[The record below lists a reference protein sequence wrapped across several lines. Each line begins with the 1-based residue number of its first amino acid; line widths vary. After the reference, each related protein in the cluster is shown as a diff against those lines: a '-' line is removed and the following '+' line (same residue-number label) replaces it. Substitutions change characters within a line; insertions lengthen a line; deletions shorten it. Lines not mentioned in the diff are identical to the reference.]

1 MTLKIG
7 KTNQIPAFLAMQVMQ
22 DAQRLEATGQDIMH
36 LEVGQPSTPPPDAVN
51 IALSTALGRTASH
64 GYSVALGHP
73 ALRQRISAHYHD
85 WYGITPDW
93 NQIAITPGS
102 SLGFAISFLAA
113 FDAGDHIAIATPG
126 YPA

>member
-51 IALSTALGRTASH
+51 IALSTALAAPLRMAIRWPLVTQPCAS
-64 GYSVALGHP
+64 VF
-73 ALRQRISAHYHD
+73 LRIIKIGMA
-85 WYGITPDW
+85 
-93 NQIAITPGS
+93 
-102 SLGFAISFLAA
+102 
-113 FDAGDHIAIATPG
+113 
-126 YPA
+126 